1 METFQKLIQQ
11 ETGWSDAIVRFIL
24 TTEEADIYINAGLKE
39 ATVNGN
45 FSILHR
51 LDDYSDIDR
60 SAFAKEK
67 NAHWMARYKMW
78 HE

>member
-1 METFQKLIQQ
+1 M
-11 ETGWSDAIVRFIL
+11 
-24 TTEEADIYINAGLKE
+24 EEADIYINAGLKE

-78 HE
+78 NE